1 MEQPLIIPPS
11 IAPATE
17 VLSILEVARRAQK
30 NPLSIIPKIAYE
42 QPIVTGKTV
51 IKWHMVMDPGA
62 LKRIFL
68 ENVEN
73 YPKSNVTLR
82 LLKPAVGESLFTSEG
97 KHWRW
102 QRRATA
108 PAFQHRNVVALAPMM
123 TDSAQAT
130 CKRLEAV
137 ADRPG
142 VTNIDEEMT
151 TATFDVVCDALLS
164 GRDALNRDELIDALA
179 RYLMTVGKLSLM
191 DVLGLPN
198 WIPRPAQIF
207 SRGSIRDTQ
216 KMMDGVI
223 AKRRAKIAA
232 GAEASNDLLNLI
244 LEAEDP
250 KSGRRMSDAE
260 VRDNLLTF
268 VIAGHETTALTL
280 GWALYLIAAHPPT
293 QERLAEE
300 VAQVLNGRAAT
311 GDDFDALPFTRQV
324 VEETLRLYPP
334 AGFLS
339 RNAKS
344 ADRLADRDI
353 AAGDTVMLP
362 IYTLHR
368 NKLLWERPDVFDP
381 DNFTIEKV
389 KERDRFA
396 YLPFG
401 QGPRICIGMNF
412 ALMEAV
418 IILAT
423 VVSRFRFAVEKGFV
437 AKPEL
442 TLTLRSANG
451 LRLQV
456 ERRGSAF

>member
-1 MEQPLIIPPS
+1 MEKSLITPPGVP
-11 IAPATE
+11 PATE
-17 VLSILEVARRAQK
+17 VLSVLEVARRARK
-30 NPLSIIPKIAYE
+30 NPLSIIPQLAYE
-42 QPIVTGKTV
+42 QPIVSGKTV
-51 IKWHMVMDPGA
+51 IRWHMVMDPGA
-62 LKRIFL
+62 LKRVFL

-108 PAFQHRNVVALAPMM
+108 PAFQHRNVVQLASMM
-123 TDSAQAT
+123 TDSAEAT
-130 CKRLEAV
+130 CKRLAAV
-137 ADRPG
+137 ADGAG
-142 VTNIDEEMT
+142 VTDIDDEMT

-179 RYLMTVGKLSLM
+179 RYLETVGRVSLL

-198 WIPRPAQIF
+198 WVPRPAQLF

-216 KMMDGVI
+216 AMMEGVI
-223 AKRRAKIAA
+223 NKRRAKIAA
-232 GAEASNDLLNLI
+232 GEEPANDLLNLI

-260 VRDNLLTF
+260 ARDNLLTF

-300 VAQVLNGRAAT
+300 ARSVLNGRAAT
-311 GDDFDALPFTRQV
+311 GDDYDKLPFTRQV
-324 VEETLRLYPP
+324 IEETLRLYPP
-334 AGFLS
+334 AAFLS
-339 RNAKS
+339 RNARE
-344 ADRLADRDI
+344 ADTLVDRKI
-353 AAGDTVMLP
+353 EPGDTVMLP

-368 NKLLWERPDVFDP
+368 NELLWEKPNVFDP
-381 DNFTIEKV
+381 ENFAPDKV
-389 KERDRFA
+389 QARDRFA

-412 ALMEAV
+412 AMNEAA

-423 VVSRFRFAVEKGFV
+423 VASRFRFGVAEGFV
-437 AKPEL
+437 PVPEL
-442 TLTLRSANG
+442 TLTLRSSNG
-451 LRLQV
+451 LRLSV
-456 ERRGSAF
+456 ERR

>member
-1 MEQPLIIPPS
+1 MESSLFTPPRVP
-11 IAPATE
+11 PATE
-17 VLSILEVARRAQK
+17 VLSVIEVARRARK
-30 NPLSIIPKIAYE
+30 NPLSIIPKLAYE
-42 QPIVTGKTV
+42 QPIVSGKTV
-51 IKWHMVMDPGA
+51 IQWHMIMDPSA
-62 LKRIFL
+62 LKRVFL
-68 ENVEN
+68 ENVDN

-108 PAFQHRNVVALAPMM
+108 PAFQHRNVVQLASMM
-123 TDSAQAT
+123 TDSAEAT

-137 ADRPG
+137 AAGSG

-179 RYLMTVGKLSLM
+179 RYLETVGRVSLL

-198 WIPRPAQIF
+198 WVPRPAQLF
-207 SRGSIRDTQ
+207 GRSSIRDTQ
-216 KMMDGVI
+216 KMMEGVI
-223 AKRRAKIAA
+223 GKRRAKIAA
-232 GAEASNDLLNLI
+232 GEEPSNDLLNLI

-260 VRDNLLTF
+260 ARDNLLTF

-280 GWALYLIAAHPPT
+280 GWALYLVAAHPPT
-293 QERLAEE
+293 QERLAAE
-300 VAQVLNGRAAT
+300 ADKVLNGRAAT
-311 GDDFDALPFTRQV
+311 GDDFENLPFTKQV
-324 VEETLRLYPP
+324 IEETLRLYPP

-339 RNAKS
+339 RNAKE
-344 ADRLADRDI
+344 ADTLSDRDI

-368 NKLLWERPDVFDP
+368 NKLLWDRPDVFDP
-381 DNFTIEKV
+381 DNFTAEKV

-412 ALMEAV
+412 ALTEAA

-423 VVSRFRFAVEKGFV
+423 VVNRFRFAVEEGFV
-437 AKPEL
+437 PKPEL

-451 LRLQV
+451 LRLTV
-456 ERRGSAF
+456 EKRV

>member
-1 MEQPLIIPPS
+1 MDNSLFTPPGVP
-11 IAPATE
+11 PATE
-17 VLSILEVARRAQK
+17 VLSVMEVARRARK

-51 IKWHMVMDPGA
+51 IRWHMVMDPGA
-62 LKRIFL
+62 LKRVFL
-68 ENVEN
+68 ENVDN
-73 YPKSNVTLR
+73 YPKSTVTLR

-108 PAFQHRNVVALAPMM
+108 PAFQHRNVMHLASMM
-123 TDSAQAT
+123 TDSAEAT
-130 CKRLEAV
+130 CRRLEGV
-137 ADRPG
+137 ADGAG
-142 VTNIDEEMT
+142 VTNIDDEMT

-179 RYLMTVGKLSLM
+179 RYLETVGRVSLL

-198 WIPRPAQIF
+198 WVPRPAQLF

-216 KMMDGVI
+216 KMMEGVI
-223 AKRRAKIAA
+223 GKRRAKIAS
-232 GAEASNDLLNLI
+232 GEEASNDLLNLI

-260 VRDNLLTF
+260 ARDNLLTF

-293 QERLAEE
+293 QERLAAE
-300 VAQVLNGRAAT
+300 VDSVLNGRAAT
-311 GDDFDALPFTRQV
+311 GEDYDALPFTRQV
-324 VEETLRLYPP
+324 IEETLRLYPP
-334 AGFLS
+334 AAFLS
-339 RNAKS
+339 RNAKAS
-344 ADRLADRDI
+344 DTLVDREI
-353 AAGDTVMLP
+353 NAGDTVMLP

-368 NKLLWERPDVFDP
+368 NKLLWDQPDVFDP
-381 DNFTIEKV
+381 DNFTAKKV
-389 KERDRFA
+389 KDRDRFA

-412 ALMEAV
+412 AMTEAA

-423 VVSRFRFAVEKGFV
+423 VVSRFRFAVEEGFTP
-437 AKPEL
+437 KPEL
-442 TLTLRSANG
+442 TLTLRSSNG
-451 LRLQV
+451 LRLKV
-456 ERRGSAF
+456 ERRHAR